1 MKFTHRLAYYLF
13 GLAMGGFVVVF
24 IFNKR
29 GQDFCY
35 LPNCRVLKNIRS
47 KGLMFSKESE
57 KTFKEG
63 WVTKEDVSKTL
74 EYGDVDFSKSNK
86 PSGRGGKLYVI
97 EGKNAK
103 NEPIIIEVANSEER
117 ALLIDVKKQ

>member
-1 MKFTHRLAYYLF
+1 MKIQHRLAYYLF
-13 GLAMGGFVVVF
+13 GLMMGAFVVVF

-35 LPNCRVLKNIRS
+35 MPNCRVLKNIRS
-47 KGLMFSKESE
+47 KGLTISKEANQ
-57 KTFKEG
+57 TLKEG
-63 WVTKEDVSKTL
+63 WVTQEDIKNTL

-86 PSGRGGKLYVI
+86 PSGKGGKLYVV

-103 NEPIIIEVANSEER
+103 GEPITVEVANSEER
-117 ALLIDVKKQ
+117 ALLIAVKKQ